1 MSSAFPDSRHRASR
15 LGALLAV
22 ACIAVAC
29 SQAPRT
35 APAIARSGTSRLGL
49 YYEMT
54 GPGRGDPVVLIHAF
68 HMDHREWDEVTA
80 LLQSSRQVIR
90 YDLRGHGR
98 SAPARDPFSASYEL
112 AELLSE
118 IGVARADVVGLS
130 AGSNVA
136 LELALE
142 RPELVRRLVMVSP
155 GLPDIRVTAARDW
168 MRPIGEAVRAG
179 KPARAAELWWQS
191 PIMQGT
197 RARGVDGVRYQKVV
211 LDNAR
216 IWTQNPA
223 AQRPL
228 VPSAA
233 QRLPALRAPLL
244 IIVGGDDETGSLP
257 QSDSI
262 LARQPKAR
270 RVIVPHAGH
279 MLSTERPSDLT
290 REIAR
295 FLGARD
301 VGDSI

>member
-1 MSSAFPDSRHRASR
+1 MISALHDSRHRASR
-15 LGALLAV
+15 LGILLAAAGV
-22 ACIAVAC
+22 AVSCAHPPP
-29 SQAPRT
+29 STPS
-35 APAIARSGTSRLGL
+35 IARSGTSRLGL

-54 GPGRGDPVVLIHAF
+54 GAGRGDPVVLIHAF

-98 SAPARDPFSASYEL
+98 SGPARDPFSASYEL

-142 RPELVRRLVMVSP
+142 RPELVRRLIMVSP
-155 GLPDIRVTAARDW
+155 GLPDVRVAASRDW

-179 KPARAAELWWQS
+179 KSARAAELWWQS

-244 IIVGGDDETGSLP
+244 IIVGGDDETGSRP

-270 RVIVPHAGH
+270 RVIVPRAGH
-279 MLSTERPSDLT
+279 MLSTERPSELA
-290 REIAR
+290 REITR
-295 FLGARD
+295 FLASRD
-301 VGDSI
+301 VADSM